1 MVANFGGRLKSARKM
16 AGLSMEDL
24 VQKSR
29 SVVTKQAIGKYEKG
43 LMNPSSDV
51 LMELS
56 RVLEVKPD
64 YFFRSPTIKVSDLE
78 FRKKS
83 TLRAREREI
92 IKHKTLD
99 FLERYA
105 EIEEILGARVSFKNP
120 IPRKNRQVRHLSDVE
135 RATIILR
142 EKWNLGTAPI
152 SNLIETLEYKGM
164 RIFEI
169 ETSEKFNGISAWSDS
184 TPVIAV
190 RAQDELVRKRFTI
203 AHELGHVLLEFP
215 DTDNPK
221 TLEKRCHDFAGAFL
235 LPEVVIKAEL
245 GEHRDR
251 IALMELQKLKGI
263 YGISIQAIMHRAE
276 RLGIISAYTYRK
288 FCIMVNQMG
297 WKKKE
302 PGSYERKEKANRFKQ
317 LVYHAAAEEVITFSR
332 AAELLN
338 VPLSEFREIQIVS

>member
-1 MVANFGGRLKSARKM
+1 MVANFGERLKSARKM
-16 AGLSMEDL
+16 AGLSMETL
-24 VQKSR
+24 AQKAK

-43 LMNPSSDV
+43 LMNPSSNV

-64 YFFRSPTIKVSDLE
+64 YFLRSPKIKLSDLE
-78 FRKKS
+78 FRNKS
-83 TLRAREREI
+83 ILRAREWEI
-92 IKHKTLD
+92 IKHKTVD

-105 EIEEILGARVSFKNP
+105 QIEEILGARVSFNNP
-120 IPRKNRQVRHLSDVE
+120 IQGKNRQVRDLSDVE
-135 RATIILR
+135 CAAIMLR
-142 EKWNLGTAPI
+142 RTWNLGTAPI
-152 SNLIETLEYKGM
+152 SNLMETLEYKGI

-169 ETSEKFNGISAWSDS
+169 ETRKRFHGISGCSDS

-221 TLEKRCHDFAGAFL
+221 TLEKRCHDFAGALL
-235 LPEVVIKAEL
+235 LPEVTIKAEL
-245 GEHRDR
+245 GKHRDG

-276 RLGIISAYTYRK
+276 RLGIIRAYTYRK

-338 VPLSEFREIQIVS
+338 VPLSEFRKIQIVS

>member
-1 MVANFGGRLKSARKM
+1 MVANFGERLKSARKM
-16 AGLSMEDL
+16 AGLSMETL
-24 VQKSR
+24 AQKAE

-43 LMNPSSDV
+43 LMNPSSNV

-64 YFFRSPTIKVSDLE
+64 YFLRSPKIKLSDLE
-78 FRKKS
+78 FRNKS
-83 TLRAREREI
+83 ILGAREWEI
-92 IKHKTLD
+92 IKHKTVD

-105 EIEEILGARVSFKNP
+105 QIEEILGARVSFNNP
-120 IPRKNRQVRHLSDVE
+120 IQGKNRQVRDLSDVE
-135 RATIILR
+135 CAAIMLR
-142 EKWNLGTAPI
+142 RTWNLGTAPI
-152 SNLIETLEYKGM
+152 SNLMETLEYKGI

-169 ETSEKFNGISAWSDS
+169 ETRKRFHGISGCSDS

-221 TLEKRCHDFAGAFL
+221 TLEKRCHDFASAFL
-235 LPEVVIKAEL
+235 LPEVAIKAQL
-245 GEHRDR
+245 GKHREG

-276 RLGIISAYTYRK
+276 RLGIIRAYTYRK
-288 FCIMVNQMG
+288 FCIMVNQTG

-338 VPLSEFREIQIVS
+338 VPLSEFRKIQIVS